1 MTKLLFPTLAV
12 LVSCSVLSAA
22 TTPILRERFNDAASL
37 EYLNGAEQGPDKS
50 GVSGKAGDK
59 AYSAKAEVPDP
70 TQPQPGALFL
80 DSSLLSDDLRQFT
93 VTVWYK
99 ANREIQDPDSLI
111 HLGGF
116 YLLWDKA
123 RGWTMRLGLPPG
135 GEPFSSWF
143 NAGIKGPLLASDAV
157 GEWIFYAISWDLDA
171 RTCLIYQ
178 GTANDSAEVFRE
190 QTAFEVTGP
199 VKGAA
204 TNAIGNNFDPKGN
217 TVGSRP
223 FSGEIDNIRIYDKAL
238 DHSAIEAIRT
248 ADMANTEPPLP

>member
-1 MTKLLFPTLAV
+1 MTRRLALAALF
-12 LVSCSVLSAA
+12 SCTSLPAA
-22 TTPILRERFNDAASL
+22 TAPLLQERFNDASSL
-37 EYLNGAEQGPDKS
+37 EYLNGAEQGPDTS

-70 TQPQPGALFL
+70 DQPQPGALFL

-116 YLLWDKA
+116 YLLWDKV

-143 NAGIKGPLLASDAV
+143 NAGIKGPLLATNAV

-171 RTCLIYQ
+171 RTCVIYQ
-178 GTANDSAEVFRE
+178 GTSNDSVEIFRE
-190 QTAFEVTGP
+190 QTNFEVPGP

-204 TNAIGNNFDPKGN
+204 TNAIGNNFNPKAN
-217 TVGSRP
+217 TVGNRP

-238 DHSAIEAIRT
+238 DQTGIEAIRK
-248 ADMANTEPPLP
+248 ADTENTDPRLP

>member
-1 MTKLLFPTLAV
+1 MIRFLSTVFAVTLSSAF
-12 LVSCSVLSAA
+12 LQAA
-22 TTPILRERFNDAASL
+22 TVPLLQERFNDTSSL

-59 AYSAKAEVPDP
+59 AYSAKVDVPDP
-70 TQPQPGALFL
+70 TQPQPGAVLL
-80 DSSLLSDDLRQFT
+80 NSSLFSDDLRQFT

-99 ANREIQDPDSLI
+99 ANREIQDPDSLL

-116 YLLWDKA
+116 YLLWDKV
-123 RGWTMRLGLPPG
+123 RGWTMRLGVPPG

-143 NAGIKGPLLASDAV
+143 NAGIKGPLLSSNAE

-171 RTCLIYQ
+171 KTCVIYQ
-178 GTANDSAEVFRE
+178 GTANDSSEVFRE
-190 QTAFEVTGP
+190 QTGFEVPGP

-217 TVGSRP
+217 TVGNRP
-223 FSGEIDNIRIYDKAL
+223 FSGDIDNIRIYDKAL
-238 DHSAIEAIRT
+238 DQSAIEAIRA
-248 ADMANTEPPLP
+248 ADVANAEPKLP